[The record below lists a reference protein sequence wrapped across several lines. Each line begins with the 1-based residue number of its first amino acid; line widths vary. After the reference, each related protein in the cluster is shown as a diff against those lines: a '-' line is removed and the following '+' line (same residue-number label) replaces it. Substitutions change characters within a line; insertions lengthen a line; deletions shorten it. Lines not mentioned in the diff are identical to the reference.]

1 MKVLHVIFSAN
12 RFTYLART
20 LATTRNLDW
29 TGVERHGLF
38 FDDYPLNRDDSL
50 MGEMARAA
58 GFDEQIIH
66 EENQGLSAT
75 WEELN
80 QILRKRDYDFVLHQE
95 DDVELLQTVG
105 VRELI
110 EIFKGL
116 EAVSMLKLKR
126 NAWYEREMEGFY
138 DVPAHAQRINGYA
151 VSRNQEGTR
160 DDFNTLFS
168 LYPAW
173 IARETLKE
181 RMGCNPN
188 EGAMAWYLNQHHGL
202 RTATV
207 SNPDGSNIVRHVGEY
222 FHGRRILEGEPSYEI
237 FSVYDPTIKYC
248 SKTGKPWE

>member
-20 LATTRNLDW
+20 LATLRNLDW

-38 FDDYPLNRDDSL
+38 FDDYPLNRDDQL
-50 MGEMARAA
+50 IQEMAWEA

-66 EENQGLSAT
+66 QENRGLSAT

-80 QILRKRDYDFVLHQE
+80 EILRERDYDYVLHSE
-95 DDVELLQTVG
+95 DDVELLQTVR

-110 EIFKGL
+110 EMFEGMRG
-116 EAVSMLKLKR
+116 VSMLKLKR
-126 NAWYEREMEGFY
+126 NVWYEREAEGFY
-138 DVPAHAQRINGYA
+138 DVPSHAEWINGYA
-151 VSRNQEGTR
+151 VARNLEGTR

-181 RMGCNPN
+181 RLGCNPN
-188 EGAMAWYLNQHHGL
+188 EGAMAWYLNTHHGL

-207 SNPDGSNIVRHVGEY
+207 SNPDGTNIVKHVGEY
-222 FHGRRILEGEPSYEI
+222 FHGKRVLEGEPSYEV
-237 FSVYDPTIKYC
+237 FSVYDPEKRYC
-248 SKTGKPWE
+248 SKTGRVWE